1 MHANERLRERQLS
14 AFREFV
20 DAMVRIDA
28 GPWTIPIFIK
38 GSYQSSGHPEWVKSG
53 RAFLG
58 WPLEAKESGA
68 ELHWNGRMF
77 WPVSSDGLNVS
88 NEVMFLTTDL
98 RVFESNYKDLDVL
111 PLQPAE
117 LPVPSASPLQAGHNP
132 GVIPED
138 FSEKLSE
145 MVRKATAL
153 KRLI

>member
-1 MHANERLRERQLS
+1 MSS
-14 AFREFV
+14 A
-20 DAMVRIDA
+20 
-28 GPWTIPIFIK
+28 
-38 GSYQSSGHPEWVKSG
+38 
-53 RAFLG
+53 
-58 WPLEAKESGA
+58 
-68 ELHWNGRMF
+68 
-77 WPVSSDGLNVS
+77 S